1 LALLLAEW
9 RLDFGWFE
17 TEQPKRFEEELK
29 RLYLEIHG
37 SLPALVKR

>member
-1 LALLLAEW
+1 LTLLSAGWE
-9 RLDFGWFE
+9 LDFGWFE

-29 RLYLEIHG
+29 RLYLEIYG